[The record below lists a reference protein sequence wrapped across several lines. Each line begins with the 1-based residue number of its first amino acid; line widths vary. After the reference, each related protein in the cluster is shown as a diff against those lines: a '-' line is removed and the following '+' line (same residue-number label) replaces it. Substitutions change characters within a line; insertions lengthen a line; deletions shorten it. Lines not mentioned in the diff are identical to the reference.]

1 MPLYKGATE
10 ITSGKLYKGATNIE
24 NGYKETDSFYV
35 NETTVSFATPTG
47 QGFSYTTPSPQ
58 SSTGVPGSAFPSTT
72 FVISA
77 SGQALGG
84 TAVVSGLPPTL
95 SVTNQSYSGS
105 GPGNSLTITIGGTFP
120 TTSYLNTALTISG
133 LSVITYY
140 TVSLNYSGLTSP
152 SDGRGYSVSRSGSIS
167 GSGAINVTNNGST
180 WSGQFPA
187 GTSISIRASYS
198 PVQTGS
204 GITNLDYRE
213 VVFNGSGSGG
223 SFSVS
228 SPFSM
233 SGGLPSN
240 GASGFSVTSNS
251 ITLNGNASYSV
262 SGGYTSLTTKSWG
275 FSIATPPTS
284 APSLTAVVVGNLYP
298 NNGYPLSSSNSFVIS
313 ASGGGALIASG
324 NPNSGGFF
332 SGFSTTANSTPT
344 GIQIQKTSPG
354 SADFEVQWGSYGK
367 RVYWTTTFT

>member
-10 ITSGKLYKGATNIE
+10 ITSGKLYKGANNIE
-24 NGYKETDSFYV
+24 NGYKETNSFYV

-58 SSTGVPGSAFPSTT
+58 SSTGAPGSAFPSTT
-72 FVISA
+72 FVISS
-77 SGQALGG
+77 SGQALDG

-133 LSVITYY
+133 LSIITYY
-140 TVSLNYSGLTSP
+140 TVSLNYSGLLSP
-152 SDGRGYSVSRSGSIS
+152 SDGRGYSVSSSGSVS
-167 GSGAINVTNNGST
+167 GSGVINVTNNGST
-180 WSGQFPA
+180 WTGQFPA
-187 GTSISIRASYS
+187 GTSISIRANYS

-204 GITNLDYRE
+204 GITNLNYRQ
-213 VVFNGSGSGG
+213 VVFNGSVSGG

-233 SGGLPSN
+233 SGGSPSN
-240 GASGFSVTSNS
+240 GSGSYSVASNS

-262 SGGYTSLTTKSWG
+262 SGGYTSMGTKSWG
-275 FSIATPPTS
+275 FNIATPPTS
-284 APSLTAVVVGNLYP
+284 APRLTAIIVGSLSP
-298 NNGYPLSSSNSFVIS
+298 VNGYPLTSVNSFVIS

-324 NPNSGGFF
+324 NPNSGGFQ
-332 SGFSTTANSTPT
+332 SGFSTTATSTPS
-344 GIQIQKTSPG
+344 GIQIQKTSAG
-354 SADFEVQWGSYGK
+354 SASFSVQWGSSGQQ
-367 RVYWTTTFT
+367 VSWTTTFT

>member
-10 ITSGKLYKGATNIE
+10 IASGKLYKGATNIE

-140 TVSLNYSGLTSP
+140 TVSLNYSGLNSAP
-152 SDGRGYSVSRSGSIS
+152 SGVSSRGAYIS
-167 GSGAINVTNNGST
+167 GSGAINTSDNGST

-187 GTSISIRASYS
+187 GTSISVVAYYHADQSS
-198 PVQTGS
+198 S
-204 GITNLDYRE
+204 GITPTDYRE
-213 VVFNGSGSGG
+213 VVFDGGYAGG
-223 SFSVS
+223 SFTVS
-228 SPFSM
+228 SPFTM
-233 SGGLPSN
+233 TGGAPGQST
-240 GASGFSVTSNS
+240 SHSVSSSTT
-251 ITLNGNASYSV
+251 TLNGNASYSV
-262 SGGYTSLTTKSWG
+262 GSGYTILGTKSWG
-275 FSIATPPTS
+275 FSISTPPSS
-284 APSLTAVVVGNLYP
+284 APSLTAIVVGNLYP
-298 NNGYPLSSSNSFVIS
+298 ANGYPLTNINNFGIS
-313 ASGGGALIASG
+313 ASGNGALIASG
-324 NPNSGGFF
+324 TPNSGGFY
-332 SGFSTTANSTPT
+332 SGFSTTATSTPQN
-344 GIQIQKTSPG
+344 IQIQKTSPG
-354 SADFEVQWGSYGK
+354 TADFEVQWGQYGQ